1 MAGCSRSDPT
11 GLAQMWLTLAL
22 SILQV
27 IPTHL
32 DKAEAQTP
40 DIVQNELMQLMEEV
54 ALKQCSA
61 AEFLLKLVVVVGWL
75 TPHGHLAV

>member
-22 SILQV
+22 SILQI
-27 IPTHL
+27 IPTQL

-40 DIVQNELMQLMEEV
+40 GITTKYGQFVFILGKKTKGV
-54 ALKQCSA
+54 S
-61 AEFLLKLVVVVGWL
+61 GG
-75 TPHGHLAV
+75 T